1 MREIGIDSVERNAR
15 KPEPIETVVFK
26 ERELHPF
33 AYEAPSSIDDAVALL
48 DEHGERARPIAGGT
62 DVLVQ
67 ARANR
72 WDLDAIVDVK
82 NIPELTAISH
92 YPDGSSSIGAAT
104 PCYQIYED
112 QKIRD
117 NFPGIIDAVEMI
129 GGIQIQS
136 RASLGGNLCNSS
148 PSADGICPLIAYN
161 AVCHIAGPNNQH
173 RDIPVEEFCT
183 GPGSN
188 VLGKGEILV
197 SLVLPAP
204 GDNFG
209 AAYVRFIPRNEMDI
223 AVAGAGVSVR
233 LNAAGD
239 KFEEARIALAAVAP
253 VPLLVDAAAEALVGN
268 SVSDDVIEN
277 AANIAGNAATP
288 ITDMRGTVDQ
298 RVSLAR
304 VLTRRMID
312 KAVERARG

>member
-1 MREIGIDSVERNAR
+1 M
-15 KPEPIETVVFK
+15 
-26 ERELHPF
+26 HPF
-33 AYEAPSSIDDAVALL
+33 AYEAPSTIGDAVAVL
-48 DEHGERARPIAGGT
+48 EKHGDRARPIAGGT

-82 NIPELTAISH
+82 NIQELTEINH
-92 YPDGSSSIGAAT
+92 YPDGSTSIGAAT

-112 QKIRD
+112 EMVRQKY
-117 NFPGIIDAVEMI
+117 PGIIDAVEMI

-161 AVCHIAGPNNQH
+161 AVCHIAGPGGEGSH
-173 RDIPVEEFCT
+173 RDVPVADFCT

-188 VLGKGEILV
+188 VLARGEMLV

-204 GDNFG
+204 ARNSG

-223 AVAGAGVSVR
+223 AVCGAGVGVS
-233 LNAAGD
+233 LNDAGD
-239 KFEEARIALAAVAP
+239 TFEDAIVALAAVAP
-253 VPLLVDAAAEALVGN
+253 VPLVVPKAAAALIGKPVN
-268 SVSDDVIEN
+268 DDTIAK
-277 AANIAGNAATP
+277 AASAAKSAAKPIA
-288 ITDMRGTVDQ
+288 DMRGTIDQ
-298 RVSLAR
+298 RKHLAE
-304 VLTRRMID
+304 VLTRRMIN

>member
-1 MREIGIDSVERNAR
+1 M
-15 KPEPIETVVFK
+15 
-26 ERELHPF
+26 HPF
-33 AYEAPSSIDDAVALL
+33 AYEAPSTIGDAVAVL
-48 DEHGERARPIAGGT
+48 EKHGDRARPIAGGT

-82 NIPELTAISH
+82 NIQELTEINH
-92 YPDGSSSIGAAT
+92 YPDGSTSIGAAT

-112 QKIRD
+112 EMVRQKY
-117 NFPGIIDAVEMI
+117 PGIIDAVEMI

-161 AVCHIAGPNNQH
+161 AVCHIAGPGGDGSH
-173 RDIPVEEFCT
+173 RDVPVADFCT

-188 VLGKGEILV
+188 VLARGEMLV

-204 GDNFG
+204 ARNSG

-223 AVAGAGVSVR
+223 AVCGAGVGVR
-233 LNAAGD
+233 LNDAGD
-239 KFEEARIALAAVAP
+239 TFEDAIVALAAVAP
-253 VPLLVDAAAEALVGN
+253 VPLVVPKAAAALIGKPVN
-268 SVSDDVIEN
+268 DDTIAK
-277 AANIAGNAATP
+277 AAAAAKSAAKPIA
-288 ITDMRGTVDQ
+288 DMRGTIDQ
-298 RVSLAR
+298 RKHLAE
-304 VLTRRMID
+304 VLTRRMIN

>member
-1 MREIGIDSVERNAR
+1 M
-15 KPEPIETVVFK
+15 
-26 ERELHPF
+26 HPF
-33 AYEAPSSIDDAVALL
+33 AYEAPTSIDGAVAVL
-48 DEHGERARPIAGGT
+48 DKHGERARPIAGGT

-82 NIPELTAISH
+82 NIPELTDIVHHS
-92 YPDGSSSIGAAT
+92 DGSVSIGAAV

-112 QKIRD
+112 EKIRAS
-117 NFPGIIDAVEMI
+117 FPGIIDAVEMI

-136 RASLGGNLCNSS
+136 RASLGGNLCNAS

-161 AVCHIAGPNNQH
+161 AVCKIAGPGGKGDR
-173 RDIPVEEFCT
+173 RDVPVEDFCT

-188 VLGKGEILV
+188 VLGRGEILV
-197 SLVLPAP
+197 SLVLPNP
-204 GDNFG
+204 GGNFG
-209 AAYVRFIPRNEMDI
+209 AAYERFIPRNEMDI
-223 AVAGAGVSVR
+223 AVAGAGVSVK

-239 KFEEARIALAAVAP
+239 TIEAARVALAAVAP
-253 VPLLVDAAAEALVGN
+253 VPLVVPAAADALVGKP
-268 SVSDDVIEN
+268 VGDDAIE
-277 AANIAGNAATP
+277 AAAQAAGDAASP

-298 RVSLAR
+298 RKHLAA
-304 VLTRRMID
+304 VLTRRMIN

>member
-1 MREIGIDSVERNAR
+1 M
-15 KPEPIETVVFK
+15 
-26 ERELHPF
+26 HPF
-33 AYEAPSSIDDAVALL
+33 AYEAPSTIGDAVAVL
-48 DEHGERARPIAGGT
+48 EKHGDRARPIAGGT

-82 NIPELTAISH
+82 NIQELTEINH
-92 YPDGSSSIGAAT
+92 YPDGSTSIGAAT

-112 QKIRD
+112 EMVRQKY
-117 NFPGIIDAVEMI
+117 PGIIDVVEMI

-161 AVCHIAGPNNQH
+161 AVCHIAGPGGEGSH
-173 RDIPVEEFCT
+173 RDVPVADFCT

-188 VLGKGEILV
+188 VLARGEMLV

-204 GDNFG
+204 ARNSG

-223 AVAGAGVSVR
+223 AVCGAGVGVR
-233 LNAAGD
+233 LNDAGD
-239 KFEEARIALAAVAP
+239 TFEDAIVALAAVAP
-253 VPLLVDAAAEALVGN
+253 VPLVVPKAAAALIGKPVN
-268 SVSDDVIEN
+268 DDTIAK
-277 AANIAGNAATP
+277 AAAAAKSAAKPIA
-288 ITDMRGTVDQ
+288 DMRGTIDQ
-298 RVSLAR
+298 RKHLAE
-304 VLTRRMID
+304 VLTRRMIN